1 MLELRTGVSCMVCE
15 TPHGNILGVNHWAA
29 GGDSAAPRLEHS
41 DGHSFPSAQPRAGE
55 IYQRVICR
63 MRHATKTLAGCQRN
77 GSASA
82 WCHFERGKDFH
93 MRWSYCRFYH
103 ILSYIYIVYICCTHV
118 GWSCLVSTEVYR
130 QYTGPK
136 PSRQEHHNQCQRAHI
151 ESRCILKYYWY
162 PEFLSPLPIHSS
174 LSYDFIWDSL
184 NGNAFHGWKIPQ
196 WWNMRGP
203 GMPEVC
209 VCDGFDWWC
218 LAAKKSEIPGSW
230 GWLEA
235 LKDPGGW
242 FGSKHP
248 GFATLKL
255 RFQCSQHK
263 KNQKKPVWC
272 SITWTTILVIVHWHN
287 MTTYFTKAEFCL
299 GSFYRGPTTLQESIA
314 KSKGQ
319 KAWVC
324 QVLYTSNMSFS

>member
-63 MRHATKTLAGCQRN
+63 MRHATKTRAGCQRN

-151 ESRCILKYYWY
+151 ESRCILIIYITGILSFY
-162 PEFLSPLPIHSS
+162 PLCQYTPRWWVMISFGIAFGIATWLENPPVMKHEGRWHARGMRLRW
-174 LSYDFIWDSL
+174 IWL
-184 NGNAFHGWKIPQ
+184 V
-196 WWNMRGP
+196 MR
-203 GMPEVC
+203 
-209 VCDGFDWWC
+209 
-218 LAAKKSEIPGSW
+218 AAKKSEIPG
-230 GWLEA
+230 
-235 LKDPGGW
+235 
-242 FGSKHP
+242 
-248 GFATLKL
+248 
-255 RFQCSQHK
+255 
-263 KNQKKPVWC
+263 
-272 SITWTTILVIVHWHN
+272 
-287 MTTYFTKAEFCL
+287 
-299 GSFYRGPTTLQESIA
+299 
-314 KSKGQ
+314 
-319 KAWVC
+319 
-324 QVLYTSNMSFS
+324 